1 MLNSC
6 TIPFMLIYMCAKYVA
21 GVRWVWVGARC
32 PWMPLDC
39 YMFLIFAHILLSIFL
54 LQSIQRKRTGR
65 RASGKAW
72 SAPSLW
78 RSSSASCSSQP
89 IRCCGTAWSDHSHC
103 EHGGQGGQNSHD
115 LTFSPLCSQSWTD
128 HNPRHFWKQSTEFVS
143 LYHLLIHVCF
153 FIYLYF

>member
-1 MLNSC
+1 
-6 TIPFMLIYMCAKYVA
+6 MLICMCAKYVA
-21 GVRWVWVGARC
+21 GVRWVWVGGCQVSLNAS
-32 PWMPLDC
+32 WLNYVLYSD
-39 YMFLIFAHILLSIFL
+39 MFLMFAHFLLSIFL

-65 RASGKAW
+65 RVSGKAW

-128 HNPRHFWKQSTEFVS
+128 HRPQTLLETIHWV
-143 LYHLLIHVCF
+143 HLIIPTFNSRLF